1 MITLDPSS
9 AANAQATLT
18 ATYGAT
24 GMVFTAPAV
33 APPLAASPR
42 LNPPAGSPV
51 TGGQD
56 ITDGYERCTANISAR
71 SAAGAWYVM
80 TAGHCFPAGDTASQN
95 NSDSN
100 LLAYTSSKS
109 IGSVGATPYGPG
121 RSTNCDCEALGPIAA
136 SQVSRQAFVNGEKT
150 YTFNNVANSRATTRA
165 ARRPARTASPST
177 PRTTALS
184 AARLTTPASG

>member
-1 MITLDPSS
+1 MVPRSW
-9 AANAQATLT
+9 QAP
-18 ATYGAT
+18 G
-24 GMVFTAPAV
+24 PIR
-33 APPLAASPR
+33 LASD
-42 LNPPAGSPV
+42 
-51 TGGQD
+51 T
-56 ITDGYERCTANISAR
+56 
-71 SAAGAWYVM
+71 WYVM

-150 YTFNNVANSRATTRA
+150 YTFNNVANQQGDYKS
-165 ARRPARTASPST
+165 SPQACEDGVTEYPTYHGIICGKVDNPSVRMT
-177 PRTTALS
+177 YVIPGGRYTITDMFHVAYF
-184 AARLTTPASG
+184 SGAHPLNGDSGGPVGSGPTCLD